1 MVAVRVQLYKIASSP
16 KSLPGPMVPRNSPR
30 IVTCTS
36 PSAIN
41 SHTHMKI
48 FVWVGEGQLVFF
60 FIYTVH
66 THTLYVS
73 SINIVK

>member
-48 FVWVGEGQLVFF
+48 FVWVGEGQLAFLF
-60 FIYTVH
+60 LSILCIHIPYM
-66 THTLYVS
+66 YQVS
-73 SINIVK
+73 T